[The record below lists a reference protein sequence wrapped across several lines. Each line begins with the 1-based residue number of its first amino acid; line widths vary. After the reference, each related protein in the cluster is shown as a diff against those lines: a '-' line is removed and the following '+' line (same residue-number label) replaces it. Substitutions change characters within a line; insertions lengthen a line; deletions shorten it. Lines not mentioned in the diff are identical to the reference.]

1 MKILIST
8 VLMVFFTTIVWGQTL
23 ERTKKGY
30 RYEDK
35 DISTKTLKQLY
46 HQNPEA
52 LKAYKK
58 GNLKR
63 NSSAG
68 FYLAG
73 GAYLG
78 GRIGYFTATGEFDWK
93 GAGAGAGLVLAGLWI
108 SKNMNNHFDRA
119 VGIFNKKNAKK
130 TSTFKLQPTS
140 ENIGFIISF

>member
-8 VLMVFFTTIVWGQTL
+8 VLMVFFTTIVLGQTL

-73 GAYLG
+73 VPIWAVVS
-78 GRIGYFTATGEFDWK
+78 AT
-93 GAGAGAGLVLAGLWI
+93 L
-108 SKNMNNHFDRA
+108 
-119 VGIFNKKNAKK
+119 
-130 TSTFKLQPTS
+130 LQPVNLTGKELVQVQDLFS
-140 ENIGFIISF
+140 LDFGFLKI